1 MLLSYRYTNIAT
13 CNFRKRC
20 YYNNMEEKY
29 NLKKFV
35 GVGSR
40 SGDYFISFNKSGLLI
55 SSGFYSQ
62 EKIIGFSKVVLYFDE
77 KKVAVGL
84 QFVRDNNAEGGF
96 KLIHGNNKTTGSVS
110 ARSFVKTNNLN
121 NPKYFGRK
129 VPKKI
134 DYQGSEIFVIDLVG
148 DRQDGKPASTIS

>member
-1 MLLSYRYTNIAT
+1 
-13 CNFRKRC
+13 
-20 YYNNMEEKY
+20 MEEKY
-29 NLKKFV
+29 NLKKFI

-40 SGDYFISFNKSGLLI
+40 SGDYFISFNKSGFLI

-62 EKIIGFSKVVLYFDE
+62 EKVIEFSKVVLYFDE
-77 KKVAVGL
+77 EKVAVGL
-84 QFVRDNNAEGGF
+84 QFVNDNNAEGGF

-110 ARSFVKTNNLN
+110 ARSFVKTHNLN

-134 DYQGSEIFVIDLVG
+134 DYQGSEIFVIDLI
-148 DRQDGKPASTIS
+148 DRKKQNQSNNENEKNI

>member
-1 MLLSYRYTNIAT
+1 
-13 CNFRKRC
+13 
-20 YYNNMEEKY
+20 MEEY

-40 SGDYFISFNKSGLLI
+40 SGDYFISFNKSGFLI
-55 SSGFYSQ
+55 SSSFYSQ
-62 EKIIGFSKVVLYFDE
+62 EKVKDFSKVVLYFDE
-77 KKVAVGL
+77 KKQSAGIQLVN
-84 QFVRDNNAEGGF
+84 DSNAEGGF

-110 ARSFVKTNNLN
+110 ARSFVKTYNLD

-134 DYQGSEIFVIDLVG
+134 DFQGSKIFVIDLLKEK
-148 DRQDGKPASTIS
+148 QDEQPAAG